1 MVHVGNIIE
10 EAAEVEAEEEQLA
23 ASVGIHVRGDTVF
36 RDEVLRNEKDD
47 SRIHFHRY
55 CGSTIVYRMMHSTEK
70 YYLRV
75 ECCMRVLSEVILPK
89 QRVLYGR

>member
-1 MVHVGNIIE
+1 MPVGNIIE

-55 CGSTIVYRMMHSTEK
+55 CGSTIVCRVIHFTDTYC
-70 YYLRV
+70 LPV
-75 ECCMRVLSEVILPK
+75 ECCMRVLSEGILPK
-89 QRVLYGR
+89 QRVSYGR